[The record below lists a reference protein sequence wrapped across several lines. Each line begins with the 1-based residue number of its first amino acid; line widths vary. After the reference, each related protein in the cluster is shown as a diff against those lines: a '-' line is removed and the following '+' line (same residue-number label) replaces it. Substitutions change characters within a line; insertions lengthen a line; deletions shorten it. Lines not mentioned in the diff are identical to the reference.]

1 MNIESF
7 WGNAKY
13 FPRNQKK
20 QKLYRCLIS
29 RLEPDST
36 KNVEPIMNRPHIRE
50 IDNTRIEITFFIF
63 FTFFVTANFGINN
76 ILTKIS
82 VYFLT
87 T

>member
-1 MNIESF
+1 
-7 WGNAKY
+7 
-13 FPRNQKK
+13 
-20 QKLYRCLIS
+20 
-29 RLEPDST
+29 
-36 KNVEPIMNRPHIRE
+36 MNRTHIRE

-63 FTFFVTANFGINN
+63 FTFFVTAKFGINN